1 MNLTRLYKTQS
12 DDILAY
18 CLLKSA
24 NLSNS
29 HKELTE
35 AKVPELKYDL
45 MKDQLKKT
53 FSDASKQIPTKKRN
67 YHGRRYIFNWGF
79 QSNDNRRINLMQNKN
94 TILSHQQIS
103 SKQMIR
109 NWILIGY
116 LHNRSNYYNY
126 NRRNIISRH
135 YQQQPKVRS
144 TQNNMKQIQQI
155 QWWKNPGDRNGIQ
168 LRCHICE
175 SHHHVTL
182 NCPEK

>member
-1 MNLTRLYKTQS
+1 
-12 DDILAY
+12 
-18 CLLKSA
+18 
-24 NLSNS
+24 
-29 HKELTE
+29 
-35 AKVPELKYDL
+35 

-67 YHGRRYIFNWGF
+67 YQGRRYIFNWGF

-94 TILSHQQIS
+94 TILSHHQIS

-175 SHHHVTL
+175 SHYHGESHY
-182 NCPEK
+182 PELPREIRYSITQEVVLYQSDFDHTEIENTCFRIMESRSFRQW